1 MSLNKDQFKEYKL
14 RPHWDKT
21 GQGMLFSPRVG
32 TGLHTDPISRE
43 RRLELSRSIS
53 FSNGGPVSKHPFGP
67 STKED
72 VAQLLF
78 KSKMPLQ
85 HLSDLDDKGL
95 SIQLQEPE
103 HMDGVAG
110 TFYYGDFNTP
120 IVDMNENKAHPRLVG
135 HEVGHA
141 RHATLHPQVF
151 PDSEEETDEAY
162 NNYVD
167 TGLNEANPIK
177 EGIAEGYASRYF
189 KRINW
194 HPRTRYGKLFTGS
207 DLTDYK
213 RSLKHVRSTGDIP
226 IGTNRE
232 ISSALKAQY
241 GPKPKV
247 RKNQQLQLPG
257 MEGL

>member
-1 MSLNKDQFKEYKL
+1 MALNNKQFKEYKL

-32 TGLHTDPISRE
+32 TGMHTDPISRE
-43 RRLELSRSIS
+43 RRLKLSRSIA

-67 STKED
+67 FGKED
-72 VAQLLF
+72 VAQALF

-95 SIQLQEPE
+95 SIELQEPQ
-103 HMDGVAG
+103 HMSGTVG
-110 TFYYGDFNTP
+110 TFYYGDFNAP
-120 IVDMNENKAHPRLVG
+120 IIDINENKAHPRIIG

-151 PDSEEETDEAY
+151 QDSEEETDEAY

-167 TGLNEANPIK
+167 TGINEANPIK
-177 EGIAEGYASRYF
+177 EGIAEGYARRNF
-189 KRINW
+189 KRQSW
-194 HPRTRYGKLFTGS
+194 QPKVRYGKLFTGS
-207 DLTDYK
+207 ALTDYK
-213 RSLKHVRSTGDIP
+213 NALKHVRTTGDIP

-232 ISSALKAQY
+232 ISHALTEQY
-241 GPKPKV
+241 GPKIKQ
-247 RKNQQLQLPG
+247 RKHPQLPG